1 MWPPLLPVLGLLALG
16 GCAMAAPV
24 APGPACRAEAAAM
37 ARVELLFGRAR
48 PGGGAVGDAEWADFL
63 DREVTPRFPDGLTVF
78 DGAGQWRGR
87 DGAIVREPSHL
98 LVIWYRPSAKSEA
111 DIEAIRAAYKKR
123 FSQES
128 VLRVDDVSC
137 VAF

>member
-1 MWPPLLPVLGLLALG
+1 MRPSLLPALGLLALCG
-16 GCAMAAPV
+16 ACAMAAPV
-24 APGPACRAEAAAM
+24 ATGPACRADAAPM

-48 PGGGAVGDAEWADFL
+48 PDGGAVGDAEWSGFL
-63 DREVTPRFPDGLTVF
+63 DREVTPRPDGLTVF

-111 DIEAIRAAYKKR
+111 DIEAIRAAYKER
-123 FSQES
+123 FNQES
-128 VLRVDDVSC
+128 VLRADGGSC

>member
-1 MWPPLLPVLGLLALG
+1 VLGLLALG
-16 GCAMAAPV
+16 GCAAG
-24 APGPACRAEAAAM
+24 PGAACRADATPM
-37 ARVELLFGRAR
+37 ARVELLFGRAH
-48 PGGGAVGDAEWADFL
+48 PGGGAVGDAAWTGFL

-111 DIEAIRAAYKKR
+111 DIEAIRATYKKR

-128 VLRVDDVSC
+128 VLRVDDASC